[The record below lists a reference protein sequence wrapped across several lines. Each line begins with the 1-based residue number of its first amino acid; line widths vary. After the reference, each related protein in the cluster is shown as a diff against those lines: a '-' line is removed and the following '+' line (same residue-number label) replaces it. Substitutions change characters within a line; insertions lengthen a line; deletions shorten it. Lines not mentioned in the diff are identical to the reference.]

1 MSPLHLAVENGN
13 QEIVK
18 YLVENGARIDAKN
31 SNDKS
36 PIYLAAENGHFDIVE
51 LLNETKKRKAETE
64 IPEENFSNK
73 DPCMICLGP
82 KNGLYVLLP
91 CGHASLCEL
100 CCLKIMFQN
109 DYSKCPSCRKPI
121 QDYKKVF
128 IVTNW
133 ILKWIKNDLEKLL
146 LCLFTNTY

>member
-82 KNGLYVLLP
+82 KNGL
-91 CGHASLCEL
+91 
-100 CCLKIMFQN
+100 
-109 DYSKCPSCRKPI
+109 
-121 QDYKKVF
+121 
-128 IVTNW
+128 
-133 ILKWIKNDLEKLL
+133 
-146 LCLFTNTY
+146 